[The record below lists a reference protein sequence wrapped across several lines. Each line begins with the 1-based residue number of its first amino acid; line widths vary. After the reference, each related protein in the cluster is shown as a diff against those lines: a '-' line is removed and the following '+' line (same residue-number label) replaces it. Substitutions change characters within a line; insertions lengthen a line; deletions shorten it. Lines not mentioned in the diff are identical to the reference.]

1 MDYKIFQPRLKNLI
15 FILFGF
21 TAMLSSLGVL
31 ANAESLQKVNDDK
44 ILFEQ
49 AVELSLQ
56 SQWSQAEII
65 YRELIKRNKN
75 WPEPS
80 NNLAIILLKTNR
92 IDEAKKTFEQAVS
105 SSPSYKITQQNR
117 TQLYNYLAKQA
128 YDKVLGAESNVV
140 LPELEFIQTINQ
152 SVKIIE
158 KKVEKIIIQKEY
170 IETPTAPLSI
180 EKVNPENNKQKNIS
194 KVIEQQLLGWSRAWS
209 QGDFERYLK
218 IYSENFTPS
227 DSRKTYTQWKNIR
240 RARLRFTQGVNITID
255 QLRVFVEP
263 ENEYALV
270 EFLQTYQSDSYSD
283 KVLKQMYMHYQQGSW
298 LILSERTI
306 KNF

>member
-1 MDYKIFQPRLKNLI
+1 MEYKIFQPQLQNLI

-21 TAMLSSLGVL
+21 TAMLFSTGVL
-31 ANAESLQKVNDDK
+31 ADVAALQKVNDDE

-56 SQWSQAEII
+56 SQWAQAEVI
-65 YRELIKRNKN
+65 YRELIERNES
-75 WPEPS
+75 WPEPR

-92 IDEAKKTFEQAVS
+92 VKEAKELFEQAVS
-105 SSPSYKITQQNR
+105 SSPSYKTTQQNR
-117 TQLYNYLAKQA
+117 TQLYTYLAMQA
-128 YDKVLGAESNVV
+128 YNKALGAEPNVT
-140 LPELEFIQTINQ
+140 LPELVFIQTI
-152 SVKIIE
+152 VIK
-158 KKVEKIIIQKEY
+158 KEY
-170 IETPTAPLSI
+170 IETPAAPVLNEQINS
-180 EKVNPENNKQKNIS
+180 KDNKLKNIS
-194 KVIEQQLLGWSRAWS
+194 DAIEQQLLDWSRAWS
-209 QGDFERYLK
+209 QGDFEHYLK

-255 QLRVFVEP
+255 ELRVFVEP
-263 ENEYALV
+263 ENEYVLV